1 MNQIEEDI
9 KLNIKSR
16 ATEAILLQ
24 IPVDAMRSLEE
35 VAASRDMSIDALL
48 KFYIGNGLR
57 EDKAKL
63 FSDRQ
68 KHINY
73 SKYRSNP
80 PQKELTKRVEAE
92 PTMMKPI
99 KSIFISNRIN
109 SHSNCVVKSRNCAS
123 FSRANNLF

>member
-48 KFYIGNGLR
+48 KFYIGHRLR
-57 EDKAKL
+57 EDRAKL

-68 KHINY
+68 NHIN
-73 SKYRSNP
+73 
-80 PQKELTKRVEAE
+80 
-92 PTMMKPI
+92 
-99 KSIFISNRIN
+99 
-109 SHSNCVVKSRNCAS
+109 
-123 FSRANNLF
+123 

>member
-1 MNQIEEDI
+1 MLSIDYKVMKMKENYINQIEEDI
-9 KLNIKSR
+9 KLQIKPR

-68 KHINY
+68 KHIN
-73 SKYRSNP
+73 
-80 PQKELTKRVEAE
+80 
-92 PTMMKPI
+92 
-99 KSIFISNRIN
+99 
-109 SHSNCVVKSRNCAS
+109 
-123 FSRANNLF
+123 